1 VQKGIHVE
9 DSRTTNPGVA
19 LITGASSGIGA
30 VYADRLARRGHDLIL
45 VARDLAKLQALAE
58 RITRSTGRRVDFIG
72 ADLTTLDGMRHI
84 SQVLENDARIS
95 VLVNNAGVGAT
106 QPLID
111 SEVNRLCKMIQL
123 NVTALTRLTH
133 AAVPGFV
140 ARGGGTIINIASIA
154 ALSPELLNSVYSASK
169 SFVLTFSQAL
179 QHELGPKG
187 VQVQAVLP
195 GATST
200 DFWSVAGT
208 PVQKLPPEIVM
219 PVEAMVDAALAGLD
233 RQERVTIPSLPDAA
247 DWERFDAARRA
258 MGPNLSRTVPADRY
272 LLATN

>member
-1 VQKGIHVE
+1 MAV
-9 DSRTTNPGVA
+9 SPSTNPGVA

-45 VARDLAKLQALAE
+45 VARDLTKLQALAD

-72 ADLTTLDGMRHI
+72 ADLTTLDGMRHV
-84 SQVLENDARIS
+84 SQVLESDTRIT

-106 QPLID
+106 QPLVD

-133 AAVPGFV
+133 AVAPAFV
-140 ARGGGTIINIASIA
+140 ARGGGTIINIASIV
-154 ALSPELLNSVYSASK
+154 ALAPELLNSVYAASK

-200 DFWSVAGT
+200 DFWNVAGT
-208 PVQKLPPEIVM
+208 PVHKLPPQIVM
-219 PVEAMVDAALAGLD
+219 PVEEMVDAALAGLD
-233 RQERVTIPSLPDAA
+233 RHELITIPSLPDAQ

-258 MGPNLSRTVPADRY
+258 LGPNLSHSQAAERY
-272 LLATN
+272 RQPLAVASTA

>member
-1 VQKGIHVE
+1 VE
-9 DSRTTNPGVA
+9 VSQSTNPGVA

-72 ADLTTLDGMRHI
+72 ADLTTLDGMRQI
-84 SQVLENDARIS
+84 SQVLESDARIS
-95 VLVNNAGVGAT
+95 VLVNNAGIGAT
-106 QPLID
+106 QPLLD

-133 AAVPGFV
+133 AAAPGFV
-140 ARGGGTIINIASIA
+140 ARGRGTIINIASIA

-179 QHELGPKG
+179 QHELGPQG

-208 PVQKLPPEIVM
+208 PLHKLPPQIVM

-258 MGPNLSRTVPADRY
+258 MGPNLSRTAPADRY
-272 LLATN
+272 LHTTN